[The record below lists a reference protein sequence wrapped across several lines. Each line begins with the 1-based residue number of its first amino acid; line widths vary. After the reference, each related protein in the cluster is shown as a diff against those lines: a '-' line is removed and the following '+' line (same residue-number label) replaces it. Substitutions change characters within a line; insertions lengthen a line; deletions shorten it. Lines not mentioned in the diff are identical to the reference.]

1 MEESQLIQFNLNIH
15 CHPSIKSDMRQHSK
29 YLRCFYQLLLWY
41 FEIFWV
47 VWDIVIRAKY
57 YKICKRNWKGISKL
71 LLKYQIL
78 ERLNLV
84 HRDIPKMG
92 RWRLPA
98 SDWDK
103 FLNYNWVLDIFCQYV
118 SIGAHGP
125 LFLATMLEMI
135 YWLRKNLLLSKDLSR
150 RPRGFAI
157 GTSDRFGQK
166 GAGNALSCVQLYSE
180 RVWVNVTFIND
191 CSICIMYTRRMW
203 DKTTDNWLPADGTQ
217 ALQYLK

>member
-29 YLRCFYQLLLWY
+29 YLQCFYQLLLWY
-41 FEIFWV
+41 FEILWV

-71 LLKYQIL
+71 LSKYQIL

-103 FLNYNWVLDIFCQYV
+103 FLNYNWIFFANMYLSEPLVLCFWQQCWKWF
-118 SIGAHGP
+118 IGWGKICSFPRIYRAGREDLP
-125 LFLATMLEMI
+125 LGLQTDLVKREQAMLWVV
-135 YWLRKNLLLSKDLSR
+135 YSCTV
-150 RPRGFAI
+150 RGFELMLH
-157 GTSDRFGQK
+157 S
-166 GAGNALSCVQLYSE
+166 
-180 RVWVNVTFIND
+180 
-191 CSICIMYTRRMW
+191 
-203 DKTTDNWLPADGTQ
+203 
-217 ALQYLK
+217 